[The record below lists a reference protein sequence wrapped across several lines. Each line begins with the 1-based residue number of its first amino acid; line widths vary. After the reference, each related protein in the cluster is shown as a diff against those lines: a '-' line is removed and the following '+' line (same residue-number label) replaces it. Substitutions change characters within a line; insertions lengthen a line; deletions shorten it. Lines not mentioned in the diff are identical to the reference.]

1 MVNLMNSE
9 SKIINMA
16 NKKKDVFDL
25 CASMHFKLS
34 DEYKRLS
41 NIEDAL
47 EIAISVILCGITFL
61 DCEKYLQIPSEYS
74 SLIIG
79 FASIFLLA
87 FTLIKQ
93 NLGHKQLCEKHQI
106 AGKMYAK
113 SKLDLTA
120 KIAEWSINSQSDI
133 EILSYLDDHYS
144 TLNDLPQIPEKHFL
158 RLKHAHQSKV
168 EFSKFLD
175 YHRNDFWLICRI
187 KFRFGIDIPSKR
199 GKSTPIV

>member
-1 MVNLMNSE
+1 MGNLMNSE
-9 SKIINMA
+9 SKIIDMA
-16 NKKKDVFDL
+16 NKKKKVFDQ

-34 DEYKRLS
+34 DEYKLLS
-41 NIEDAL
+41 NIEDAI
-47 EIAISVILCGITFL
+47 EIAISVILCGVTFL
-61 DCEKYLQIPSEYS
+61 DCEKYLQIPSEYY

-79 FASIFLLA
+79 FVSIFLLA

-120 KIAEWSINSQSDI
+120 KIAEWSINPQSDI
-133 EILSYLDDHYS
+133 EMLSYLDDHYS
-144 TLNDLPQIPEKHFL
+144 TLNDLPQIPEKHFP

-175 YHRNDFWLICRI
+175 NHQNDFWLICRF
-187 KFRFGIDIPSKR
+187 KFRFGIDTPSK
-199 GKSTPIV
+199 KE